1 MDFLVGI
8 TVFLFSVEEL
18 KELRPSVSLTPIK
31 IRRYR
36 EAGSR
41 AVVFDIFFGTMC
53 PFNFSGAF
61 LFFDFESFS

>member
-18 KELRPSVSLTPIK
+18 KELRPSVSLSS
-31 IRRYR
+31 IRIGEDR

-41 AVVFDIFFGTMC
+41 AVVFFIFLGTMC